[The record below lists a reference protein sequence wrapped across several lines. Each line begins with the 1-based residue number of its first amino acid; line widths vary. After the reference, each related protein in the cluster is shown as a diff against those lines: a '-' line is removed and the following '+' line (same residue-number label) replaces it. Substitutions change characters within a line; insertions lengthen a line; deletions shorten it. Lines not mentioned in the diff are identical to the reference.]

1 MTPEEIKQKARIIKQ
16 AFNDDEG
23 LNLLVH
29 AARCVD
35 ELESS
40 ALRLAAIEAAGDEE
54 VESLHE
60 GFYKLLPLNTLEAR
74 RCGAFDTAIELL
86 QERNATIADLRAKL
100 GEAEKALEEMEIQYT
115 EVLINTRNLAVQKSE
130 AQSSE
135 IAGLRETVERLEK
148 ELGVA
153 YLSIN
158 GAFLVIEPTL
168 RMLEAKRTPAP
179 IPNPSEIPNSSTEVQ
194 DAAKGC

>member
-1 MTPEEIKQKARIIKQ
+1 MGDARY
-16 AFNDDEG
+16 
-23 LNLLVH
+23 
-29 AARCVD
+29 
-35 ELESS
+35 
-40 ALRLAAIEAAGDEE
+40 
-54 VESLHE
+54 
-60 GFYKLLPLNTLEAR
+60 YKLTTIESGGQEWPQFLFCELPIQMTDVLRDLN
-74 RCGAFDTAIELL
+74 
-86 QERNATIADLRAKL
+86 
-100 GEAEKALEEMEIQYT
+100 
-115 EVLINTRNLAVQKSE
+115 
-130 AQSSE
+130 AQSAE
-135 IAGLRETVERLEK
+135 IAGLRETVKRLEQ

>member
-1 MTPEEIKQKARIIKQ
+1 MSEKYSVMMDGREPWFHRNNYPMTH
-16 AFNDDEG
+16 DEVCET
-23 LNLLVH
+23 LN
-29 AARCVD
+29 
-35 ELESS
+35 
-40 ALRLAAIEAAGDEE
+40 
-54 VESLHE
+54 
-60 GFYKLLPLNTLEAR
+60 
-74 RCGAFDTAIELL
+74 
-86 QERNATIADLRAKL
+86 
-100 GEAEKALEEMEIQYT
+100 
-115 EVLINTRNLAVQKSE
+115 
-130 AQSSE
+130 AQSAE
-135 IAGLRETVERLEK
+135 IAGLRETVKRLEK